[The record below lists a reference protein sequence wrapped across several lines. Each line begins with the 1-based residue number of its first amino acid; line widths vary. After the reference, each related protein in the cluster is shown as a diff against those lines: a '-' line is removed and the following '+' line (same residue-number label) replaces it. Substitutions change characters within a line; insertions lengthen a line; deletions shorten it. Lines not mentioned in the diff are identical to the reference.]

1 MFKKEEFEE
10 FNGTLSN
17 LADLPNYLEK
27 INQNILNIDKKIS
40 NQISKENNKMTPKV
54 NSLKVKYSENKKK
67 KKI

>member
-1 MFKKEEFEE
+1 MHKKEEFEE

-54 NSLKVKYSENKKK
+54 NSLRVKYLENKIK

>member
-54 NSLKVKYSENKKK
+54 NYLRVK
-67 KKI
+67 

>member
-54 NSLKVKYSENKKK
+54 NSLRFKKK
-67 KKI
+67 GKKFI